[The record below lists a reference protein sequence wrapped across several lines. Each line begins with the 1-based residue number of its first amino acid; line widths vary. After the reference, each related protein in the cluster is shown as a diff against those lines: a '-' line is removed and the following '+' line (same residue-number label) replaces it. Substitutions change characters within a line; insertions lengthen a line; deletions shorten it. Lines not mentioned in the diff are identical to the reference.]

1 MPSGPVLSPPPL
13 PRAASK
19 SATLCTPPCV
29 TPRCLSPPHAPLF
42 ITPRCREAEQLL
54 RDQDPSG
61 YDQVGLNPHLTLTP
75 ALTLTL
81 TPALTLT
88 LIFTLTLTLAL
99 TLTLIFTLSLALAL
113 TLTLTLTPTPGLTL
127 TPPLTYDQIFKLM
140 KESKKSK
147 VRLALPLTPTHNLTL
162 SRSFPSP

>member
-1 MPSGPVLSPPPL
+1 M

-19 SATLCTPPCV
+19 SATRRRPAVLY
-29 TPRCLSPPHAPLF
+29 APLF

-88 LIFTLTLTLAL
+88 LIFTL
-99 TLTLIFTLSLALAL
+99 SLAL
-113 TLTLTLTPTPGLTL
+113 TLTLTLALTPTPGLTL

-147 VRLALPLTPTHNLTL
+147 VRLTLPLTPTQNQTRT
-162 SRSFPSP
+162 RSYPSP

>member
-99 TLTLIFTLSLALAL
+99 TLTL
-113 TLTLTLTPTPGLTL
+113 
-127 TPPLTYDQIFKLM
+127 TYPRREPARRDPVQGRYRLQGQGPRA
-140 KESKKSK
+140 
-147 VRLALPLTPTHNLTL
+147 VRGSGRP
-162 SRSFPSP
+162 

>member
-88 LIFTLTLTLAL
+88 LIFTL
-99 TLTLIFTLSLALAL
+99 SLALAL

>member
-1 MPSGPVLSPPPL
+1 LGRIRVRGRCPRVQSYPYPPCPGPPL
-13 PRAASK
+13 SQPPAA
-19 SATLCTPPCV
+19 AAPCV
-29 TPRCLSPPHAPLF
+29 TPRCLSPRHAPLF
-42 ITPRCREAEQLL
+42 ITPSCREAEQLL

-88 LIFTLTLTLAL
+88 LIFTL
-99 TLTLIFTLSLALAL
+99 SLAL
-113 TLTLTLTPTPGLTL
+113 TLTLTLALTPTPGLTL
-127 TPPLTYDQIFKLM
+127 TPPLNYDQIFKLM

-147 VRLALPLTPTHNLTL
+147 VRLTLPLTPTHNLTL
-162 SRSFPSP
+162 TRSFPSP